1 MCGRCVVD
9 VWYMCG
15 TCVVLHVVLL
25 CWWLY
30 RLTPLIDCMCR
41 WLLWLLAC
49 ADQLDQL
56 DQRIKRHEPLL
67 FGVLRSHWNTFCY
80 LFCVS
85 IFHCHSRVWCVCWIK
100 KCHSGWNP
108 CTTNKFFIILPRQN
122 STNWKKT
129 CTPASPTATT
139 PTTTWPWRW
148 KENWTTQW
156 WNWNEPFGNR
166 WTNQFGQW
174 VHAKSLEE
182 LEK

>member
-1 MCGRCVVD
+1 MCGRCVVH
-9 VWYMCG
+9 VLCYMWYFVL
-15 TCVVLHVVLL
+15 VVVQVDSFDCLHAPINSINVSKDTISLLLNCTHTEIHFILL
-25 CWWLY
+25 C
-30 RLTPLIDCMCR
+30 
-41 WLLWLLAC
+41 
-49 ADQLDQL
+49 
-56 DQRIKRHEPLL
+56 
-67 FGVLRSHWNTFCY
+67 VL
-80 LFCVS
+80 
-85 IFHCHSRVWCVCWIK
+85 IFHYHSSRVWCVCWIK

-139 PTTTWPWRW
+139 PTTTWPWPW

-174 VHAKSLEE
+174 VHAKSFEE